1 MRRKLSWPLKPLRDL
16 HWADR
21 EHIPLPLLAVEE
33 DPRSDLEHLF
43 KVVEEILLEISAA
56 EELLEDDA
64 AADGAVVVKEEI
76 QRRRELAYSAILAA
90 SMDITQVNVH
100 EDQAVPP
107 VVEQRKA

>member
-16 HWADR
+16 HWADW
-21 EHIPLPLLAVEE
+21 EHVPLHPLVVEE

-43 KVVEEILLEISAA
+43 KVVEGILLEISAA

-76 QRRRELAYSAILAA
+76 RCKQELAYSAILAA
-90 SMDITQVNVH
+90 SMDIILVNVH

-107 VVEQRKA
+107 AVEQRKA

>member
-1 MRRKLSWPLKPLRDL
+1 MQRKLSWPLKPLRDL

-21 EHIPLPLLAVEE
+21 EHVPLPPLAVEE
-33 DPRSDLEHLF
+33 DPRLDLEHLF
-43 KVVEEILLEISAA
+43 KVVEEISLEISEE
-56 EELLEDDA
+56 EELSEDDV

-90 SMDITQVNVH
+90 SMDITLVNVH

-107 VVEQRKA
+107 AVE